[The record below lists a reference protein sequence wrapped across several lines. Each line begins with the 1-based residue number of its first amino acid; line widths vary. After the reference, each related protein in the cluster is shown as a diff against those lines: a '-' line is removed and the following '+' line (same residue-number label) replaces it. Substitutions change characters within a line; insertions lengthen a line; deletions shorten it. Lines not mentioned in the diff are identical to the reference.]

1 MQLREWRKSNG
12 LTLEQLAERVD
23 VSITQLSRIEK
34 GKSSPSVAAAD
45 RIAAVTGGA
54 ISAAELLGL
63 MSAAPVKG
71 MQEDRGGFRF
81 DTSGISSQLHEEAIF
96 YGLDPDV
103 IARKAIEE
111 AVKAERI
118 RRWNE
123 ENREAIESW
132 NRHYEKHGLWNDKYR
147 LF

>member
-1 MQLREWRKSNG
+1 MQLREWRKLKG

-45 RIAAVTGGA
+45 RIAAATGGA

-63 MSAAPVKG
+63 TSAAPVKG

-81 DTSGISSQLHEEAIF
+81 DTSGISPQLHEEAIS
-96 YGLDPDV
+96 YGLDPDA

-132 NRHYEKHGLWNDKYR
+132 NELVEREGLWSDGIR
-147 LF
+147 AF